1 MKRVK
6 CSLCDRP
13 DRALVDSSFVAGVSF
28 GELAKRFHVS
38 KTTVFRHKQHV
49 RVPVVP
55 ESTDPFDA
63 LDVASVLRYVARE
76 AARLG
81 KLAEANE
88 DYGTAL
94 KATLSLR
101 DGLQWLK
108 TVPVE
113 LPGELTRE
121 EALER
126 AKALVERL
134 ESTG

>member
-1 MKRVK
+1 MRRVR
-6 CSLCDRP
+6 CQLCTRP
-13 DRALVDSSFVAGVSF
+13 DRAGIDSALIAGHSF
-28 GELAKRFHVS
+28 GEIALQFHVG
-38 KTTVFRHKQHV
+38 KQAVFRHKQHV
-49 RVPVVP
+49 NVTPV
-55 ESTDPFDA
+55 TDSEFDV

-81 KLAEANE
+81 KLAEANK

-108 TVPVE
+108 ALPVE
-113 LPGELTRE
+113 LPSELSTD

-126 AKALVERL
+126 ARALVARL
-134 ESTG
+134 EGMTG